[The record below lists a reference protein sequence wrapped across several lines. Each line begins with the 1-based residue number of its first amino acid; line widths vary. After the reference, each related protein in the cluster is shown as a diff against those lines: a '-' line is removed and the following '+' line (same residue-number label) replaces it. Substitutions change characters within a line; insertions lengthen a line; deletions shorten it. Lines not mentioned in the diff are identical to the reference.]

1 LSKRAVTS
9 PRMRYRSSL
18 YLRLV
23 LILVGPLLLAMTA
36 AWAIG
41 VGVITNALERR
52 LEVQLRNAAS
62 VLSTGELPYTADLLR
77 RLAAL
82 QQSDFIL
89 LDDAGAV
96 ALATSSEVAAAVT
109 ESLAQERAWP
119 NSQSRRLAK
128 PVQSIAVFRQIN
140 DIRDSGYSAL
150 VAVAPLGDVGAA
162 ADRAARWL
170 GFAMLAAAAL
180 LGTVLLVM
188 VRNIT
193 RPLSQLSALAD
204 RIAAGERDE
213 RLDLARAD
221 EIGTLAESLN
231 SMMQRLATYE
241 ARLTSRSRLSA
252 LGEMSARVAHEI
264 RNPLTG
270 LKLHLQLLAERID
283 ARESTTINRLLSEVE
298 RLELVVSSTLL
309 LGAAQ
314 ALDARPTRLASLLT
328 EVLELMGPSLAHRG
342 ISFDTECADDIEPC
356 MDRGRVR
363 QALLNLIV
371 NAADAMPQGGRL
383 RVAARSDPSASG
395 IVIFVEDTGTG
406 VADEL
411 RTRMRDAQVSTKPF
425 GLGLGLTVCREVAEA
440 HKGELRIERSAEL
453 GGARLV
459 MALRLPAPPLTTS
472 TEH

>member
-1 LSKRAVTS
+1 MSTREVTGL
-9 PRMRYRSSL
+9 RMRYRSSL

-23 LILVGPLLLAMTA
+23 LTLLGPLLLAMTA

-82 QQSDFIL
+82 QQSDFVL
-89 LDDAGAV
+89 LDGAGAV
-96 ALATSSEVAAAVT
+96 ALATSSEVAAAVA
-109 ESLAQERAWP
+109 ESLAQERPWP
-119 NSQSRRLAK
+119 SSQSRRLAK
-128 PVQSIAVFRQIN
+128 PVQSIAVFQQIN
-140 DIRDSGYSAL
+140 EIRDSGYSAL
-150 VAVAPLGDVGAA
+150 VAVAPLGDVAAA

-193 RPLSQLSALAD
+193 RPLSQLCALAD
-204 RIAAGERDE
+204 RIAAGEREE

-270 LKLHLQLLAERID
+270 LKLHLQLLAERLD
-283 ARESTTINRLLSEVE
+283 ARESTTINRLLSEVQ

-309 LGAAQ
+309 LGTAQ
-314 ALDARPTRLASLLT
+314 ALDARPTRLTALLT

-342 ISFDTECADDIEPC
+342 ISFDIDCGDDIEAW

-371 NAADAMPQGGRL
+371 NAADAMPHGGRL
-383 RVAARSDPSASG
+383 RVAARSDPSRGG
-395 IVIFVEDTGTG
+395 IVISVEDTGSG
-406 VADEL
+406 VSDEL

-459 MALRLPAPPLTTS
+459 MALRLPAPPLPAS

>member
-1 LSKRAVTS
+1 
-9 PRMRYRSSL
+9 MRYRSSL

-23 LILVGPLLLAMTA
+23 LTLLGPLLLAMTA

-82 QQSDFIL
+82 QQSDFVL
-89 LDDAGAV
+89 LDRDGAV
-96 ALATSSEVAAAVT
+96 GLTTSTEVAAAVRQ
-109 ESLAQERAWP
+109 SLAEARAWP
-119 NSQSRRLAK
+119 NSESRRLAK
-128 PVQSIAVFRQIN
+128 PVRSIAVFQHIHEL
-140 DIRDSGYSAL
+140 RDSPYSAL
-150 VAVAPLGDVGAA
+150 VAVAPLGDVTAA
-162 ADRAARWL
+162 ANRAARWL
-170 GFAMLAAAAL
+170 GLAMLASAAV
-180 LGTVLLVM
+180 LGTVLLVV
-188 VRNIT
+188 VRSIT

-213 RLDLARAD
+213 RLDLPRAD
-221 EIGTLAESLN
+221 EIGALAESLN

-252 LGEMSARVAHEI
+252 LGEMSARIAHEI

-270 LKLHLQLLAERID
+270 LKLHLQLLAERIGG
-283 ARESTTINRLLSEVE
+283 RESSTIERLLSEVQ

-309 LGAAQ
+309 LGARQ
-314 ALDARPTRLASLLT
+314 ALDAHPARLAPLLT

-342 ISFDTECADDIEPC
+342 IRFNSDCDDDVEAF

-371 NAADAMPQGGRL
+371 NAADAMPHGGRL
-383 RVAARSDPSASG
+383 RVAAHRDASAGG
-395 IVIFVEDTGTG
+395 ILISVEDSG
-406 VADEL
+406 VGVPDEL
-411 RTRMRDAQVSTKPF
+411 RGRMRDAQVSTKPF
-425 GLGLGLTVCREVAEA
+425 GLGIGLTVCREVAEA

-459 MALRLPAPPLTTS
+459 MALRLSTPPLAES
-472 TEH
+472 SEH